1 MAAKPRR
8 PTAKRATVTA
18 KPRTRPRSRHER
30 TLSSVVGA
38 QTYSVWVEMLH
49 TLVPDGRTH
58 RLSIVVAGM
67 LRHAVDIAA
76 ARFGEDAPE
85 RSAAASLIQ
94 AAEEADPEQVAEEI
108 GDLVEGL
115 FRDAKVAGSRVNARG
130 DEYSLL
136 DSAIQEFT
144 SWYAMPWE

>member
-1 MAAKPRR
+1 MASRTRR
-8 PTAKRATVTA
+8 PRPKRVATARPTSRA
-18 KPRTRPRSRHER
+18 RSRRNR
-30 TLSSVVGA
+30 TLSSVVSA
-38 QTYSVWVEMLH
+38 QTYSVWLEMLH

-58 RLSIVVAGM
+58 RLSVVVAGM

-85 RSAAASLIQ
+85 GSAAASLIL
-94 AAEEADPEQVAEEI
+94 AAEEADPEQAAEQI

-130 DEYSLL
+130 DEYSLV
-136 DSAIQEFT
+136 DSAIQEFV